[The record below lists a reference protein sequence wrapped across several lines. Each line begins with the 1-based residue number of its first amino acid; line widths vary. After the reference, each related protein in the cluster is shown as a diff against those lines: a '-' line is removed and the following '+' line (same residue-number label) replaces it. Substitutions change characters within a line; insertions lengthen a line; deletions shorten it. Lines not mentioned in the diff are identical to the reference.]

1 MNILNALGY
10 GGIVAVVGMF
20 IVFLGLIILIVCI
33 TIMGKVFQAATKP
46 KAAPAAPAVPA
57 PAPVPVPVVKPQ
69 IYEEEA
75 PAGIDPQVI
84 AAISAAIAAFDGGN
98 KNLVVRSVRRVSGW
112 NGAARREQIYKF

>member
-10 GGIVAVVGMF
+10 GGIVAIVGMF

-33 TIMGKVFQAATKP
+33 TIMGKVFQVATKP
-46 KAAPAAPAVPA
+46 KAAPAAPAAPA
-57 PAPVPVPVVKPQ
+57 PAPVPVPVATPV
-69 IYEEEA
+69 EEA

-112 NGAARREQIYKF
+112 NGAARREQVYRF